1 VPLVAAA
8 SPLSLNLT
16 FPVEIVVFLALL
28 YLLAR
33 YVFPPIV
40 KALDA
45 RKQQISQALA
55 EAEAARREVDE
66 ARQKEKT
73 DLADARRQAQEILDK
88 AQKLGEELR
97 DELRQKGREEQ
108 EAMLTRA
115 RAELAQEREQA
126 VSQLRRQVADLVLS
140 ATQKILEEELD
151 PKRQRRLI
159 DEALAEVDLSA

>member
-1 VPLVAAA
+1 MPLVAAA

>member
-1 VPLVAAA
+1 VVAAN

-28 YLLAR
+28 YLLSR
-33 YVFPPIV
+33 YVFPPNSH
-40 KALDA
+40 ALKV
-45 RKQQISQALA
+45 RQQQIAQALS

-66 ARQKEKT
+66 ARQKEKSG
-73 DLADARRQAQEILDK
+73 LADARRQAQEILDR
-88 AQKLGEELR
+88 AEKLGEELR
-97 DELRQKGREEQ
+97 EELRQKGRQEQ
-108 EAMLTRA
+108 EAMITRA

-126 VSQLRRQVADLVLS
+126 VSQLRRQVADLVLL

-151 PKRQRRLI
+151 QKRQRRLI

>member
-1 VPLVAAA
+1 VVAAN

-28 YLLAR
+28 YLLSR
-33 YVFPPIV
+33 YVFPPISN
-40 KALDA
+40 ALKV
-45 RKQQISQALA
+45 RQQQIAQALS

-66 ARQKEKT
+66 ARQKEKS
-73 DLADARRQAQEILDK
+73 DLADARRQAQEILDR
-88 AQKLGEELR
+88 AEKLGEELR
-97 DELRQKGREEQ
+97 EELRQKGRQEQ
-108 EAMLTRA
+108 EAMITRA

-126 VSQLRRQVADLVLS
+126 VSQLRRQVADLVLL

-151 PKRQRRLI
+151 QKRQRRLI

>member
-1 VPLVAAA
+1 MPLVAAA

-28 YLLAR
+28 YLLSR
-33 YVFPPIV
+33 YVFPPIA

-45 RKQQISQALA
+45 RKQQIALA
-55 EAEAARREVDE
+55 LSEAEAARREVEE
-66 ARQKEKT
+66 ARKQEKSE
-73 DLADARRQAQEILDK
+73 LADARRQAQEILDK

-97 DELRQKGREEQ
+97 EELRNKGSEEQ

-126 VSQLRRQVADLVLS
+126 VSQLRRQVADLVLL
-140 ATQKILEEELD
+140 ATTKILEEELD

-159 DEALAEVDLSA
+159 DQALAEVDLSA

>member
-28 YLLAR
+28 YLLSR
-33 YVFPPIV
+33 YVFPPIA

-45 RKQQISQALA
+45 RKQQIALA
-55 EAEAARREVDE
+55 LSEAEAARREVEE
-66 ARQKEKT
+66 ARKQEKSE
-73 DLADARRQAQEILDK
+73 LADARRQAQEILDK

-97 DELRQKGREEQ
+97 EELRNKGSEEQ

-126 VSQLRRQVADLVLS
+126 VSQLRRQVADLVLL
-140 ATQKILEEELD
+140 ATTKILEEELD

-159 DEALAEVDLSA
+159 DQALAEVDLSA

>member
-1 VPLVAAA
+1 MPVVAAN

-28 YLLAR
+28 YLLSR
-33 YVFPPIV
+33 YVFPPISN
-40 KALDA
+40 ALKV
-45 RKQQISQALA
+45 RQQQIAQALS

-66 ARQKEKT
+66 ARQKEKSG
-73 DLADARRQAQEILDK
+73 LADARRQAQEILDR
-88 AQKLGEELR
+88 AEKLGEELR
-97 DELRQKGREEQ
+97 EELRQKGRQEQ
-108 EAMLTRA
+108 EAMITRA

-126 VSQLRRQVADLVLS
+126 VSQLRRQVADLVLL

-151 PKRQRRLI
+151 QKRQRRLI

>member
-1 VPLVAAA
+1 VPVVAAN

-28 YLLAR
+28 YLLSR
-33 YVFPPIV
+33 YVFPPISN
-40 KALDA
+40 ALKV
-45 RKQQISQALA
+45 RQQQIAQALS

-66 ARQKEKT
+66 ARQKEKS
-73 DLADARRQAQEILDK
+73 DLADARRQAQEILDR
-88 AQKLGEELR
+88 AEKLGEELR
-97 DELRQKGREEQ
+97 EELRQKGRQEQ
-108 EAMLTRA
+108 EAMITRA

-126 VSQLRRQVADLVLS
+126 VSQLRRQVADLVLL

-151 PKRQRRLI
+151 QKRQRRLI